1 MFLTSLY
8 IIILANT
15 IACYPSTLKL
25 RTEVET
31 LHILNVRKIHF
42 LFTFAR
48 LQQNVFLYS
57 SYCRCCLFSL
67 EYSTQTSLLYT
78 HCYILQ
84 LSIWNWNN
92 YLYTQKKTILVITI
106 ELLPNTISFSRSF
119 FNNIKFN
126 ESLYL
131 VVIF

>member
-1 MFLTSLY
+1 MLLTSLY

-31 LHILNVRKIHF
+31 LHILNVRKIQF

-67 EYSTQTSLLYT
+67 EYSTQTST
-78 HCYILQ
+78 HIVIFC
-84 LSIWNWNN
+84 N
-92 YLYTQKKTILVITI
+92 YQYEIEIITCTHKSKTILVITI

-131 VVIF
+131 VVTF